1 MTGGVGRLRPLHTAD
16 GVPDR
21 KNLHAQPTLRPPG
34 HRARAGALTGSVA
47 VNAQAPDDPASSEPA
62 APIVEEQG
70 NEIVHSWSLAPAGSD
85 AEGATGN
92 RPDLSYVAD
101 PGSVIEDAVTLY
113 NLSNV
118 PLTFEVYG
126 TDAFNDDNGD
136 FALLGTDEAP
146 TEVGTWVG
154 IGGRQVPVPA
164 RTQVTIPITITVP
177 ETARPGDHVGAILA
191 ANAATSADS
200 AGREVTLDRRTGPR
214 LYVRVNGPLVSELAI
229 ADIETDHSGS
239 LNPLAGTTTVSYTIE
254 NRGNIRLSGTARA
267 AVGGPFGI
275 GERSGIETAVA
286 DLLPGES
293 VTIEEQFDGVP
304 TMGVVTTKI
313 ELEPSG
319 DDAGALTSTSR
330 STTTFAPPMGLLLAL
345 LALLFGWLAVR
356 AFRRHRAREIQHPA
370 VISAD
375 DRELVREPEPQQT

>member
-1 MTGGVGRLRPLHTAD
+1 MPNRRSALLATVLAL
-16 GVPDR
+16 
-21 KNLHAQPTLRPPG
+21 
-34 HRARAGALTGSVA
+34 GALTGSA
-47 VNAQAPDDPASSEPA
+47 AANAQSPDDPAPSDPA

-70 NEIVHSWSLAPAGSD
+70 NEIVHSWSLAPAGND
-85 AEGATGN
+85 ADGGTGN

-101 PGSVIEDAVTLY
+101 PGSVIEDAVTLF

-146 TEVGTWVG
+146 TQVGTWVG

-177 ETARPGDHVGAILA
+177 ESARPGDHVGAILA
-191 ANAATSADS
+191 ANAATSTDNE
-200 AGREVTLDRRTGPR
+200 GREVTLDRRTGPR

-229 ADIETDHSGS
+229 ADIETDHTGS
-239 LNPLAGTTTVSYTIE
+239 LNPLSGATTVSYTIE

-267 AVGGPFGI
+267 TVSGPLGV
-275 GERSGIETAVA
+275 GERSGLDTEIA

-293 VTIEEQFDGVP
+293 ITVEEEFDGVP
-304 TMGVVTTKI
+304 TMGVVITNV

-319 DDAGALTSTSR
+319 DDAATFESTSR
-330 STTTFAPPMGLLLAL
+330 STTTLAPPIGVLLAL
-345 LALLFGWLAVR
+345 LAVLFGWLAVR
-356 AFRRHRAREIQHPA
+356 AFRRHRARTGELPEIVPL
-370 VISAD
+370 AD
-375 DRELVREPEPQQT
+375 IEVLREHEHQQT

>member
-1 MTGGVGRLRPLHTAD
+1 MPNRRSALLATVLAL
-16 GVPDR
+16 
-21 KNLHAQPTLRPPG
+21 
-34 HRARAGALTGSVA
+34 GALTCSVA
-47 VNAQAPDDPASSEPA
+47 VNAQAPDDPASPEPA

-85 AEGATGN
+85 VDGGTGN

-126 TDAFNDDNGD
+126 TDAFNDESGD
-136 FALLGTDEAP
+136 FALLGTGEAP
-146 TEVGTWVG
+146 TQVGTWVG

-164 RTQVTIPITITVP
+164 RTQVTIPITITIP
-177 ETARPGDHVGAILA
+177 ASARPGDHVGAVLA
-191 ANAATSADS
+191 ANAASSTDND
-200 AGREVTLDRRTGPR
+200 GREVTLDRRTGPR

-229 ADIETDHSGS
+229 ADIETEHSGS
-239 LNPLAGTTTVSYTIE
+239 LNPLAGATTVSYTIE

-267 AVGGPFGI
+267 TVGGPFGI
-275 GERSGIETAVA
+275 GERSGIDTEVA

-293 VTIEEQFDGVP
+293 ITIEEQFDGVP
-304 TMGVVTTKI
+304 TMGVVMTNI

-319 DDAGALTSTSR
+319 DDAATITSTSR
-330 STTTFAPPMGLLLAL
+330 STTTFAPPIGVLLAL
-345 LALLFGWLAVR
+345 LAVLFGWLAVR
-356 AFRRHRAREIQHPA
+356 AFRRHRARAGRLP
-370 VISAD
+370 
-375 DRELVREPEPQQT
+375 ELVPLEDIEVLREHEHQQT

>member
-1 MTGGVGRLRPLHTAD
+1 MTGGVGRLSPLHTAD
-16 GVPDR
+16 GVPTR
-21 KNLHAQPTLRPPG
+21 KNSMPNRRSALLATVL
-34 HRARAGALTGSVA
+34 ALGALTGSA
-47 VNAQAPDDPASSEPA
+47 AANAQAPDDPAPPEP

-70 NEIVHSWSLAPAGSD
+70 NEIVHSWSLAPAGND
-85 AEGATGN
+85 ADGGAGN

-136 FALLGTDEAP
+136 FALLGTGEAP

-164 RTQVTIPITITVP
+164 RTQVTIPITITIP
-177 ETARPGDHVGAILA
+177 ESARPGDHVGAILA
-191 ANAATSADS
+191 ANAATSTDN
-200 AGREVTLDRRTGPR
+200 AGREVTLDRRNGPR

-229 ADIETDHSGS
+229 ADIETNHTGS
-239 LNPLAGTTTVSYTIE
+239 LNPLSGATTVSYTIE

-267 AVGGPFGI
+267 TVGGPLGI
-275 GERSGIETAVA
+275 GERSGLATEIA
-286 DLLPGES
+286 DLLPGERIT
-293 VTIEEQFDGVP
+293 VEEQFDGVP
-304 TMGVVTTKI
+304 TMGVVITNI

-319 DDAGALTSTSR
+319 DDAATLMSTSR
-330 STTTFAPPMGLLLAL
+330 STTTFAPPIAVLLAV
-345 LALLFGWLAVR
+345 LAVLFGWLAVR
-356 AFRRHRAREIQHPA
+356 AFRRHRARA
-370 VISAD
+370 VQVPEAITQED
-375 DRELVREPEPQQT
+375 VEFVREHEHQQT

>member
-1 MTGGVGRLRPLHTAD
+1 MPNRRSALLATVLALLA
-16 GVPDR
+16 V
-21 KNLHAQPTLRPPG
+21 
-34 HRARAGALTGSVA
+34 AGSATVA
-47 VNAQAPDDPASSEPA
+47 AQAPDDPAPPEPA

-70 NEIVHSWSLAPAGSD
+70 NEIVHSWALAPAGND
-85 AEGATGN
+85 ADGGTGN

-164 RTQVTIPITITVP
+164 RTQVTIPITITIP
-177 ETARPGDHVGAILA
+177 EGARPGDHVGAILA
-191 ANAATSADS
+191 ANAATSSDNE
-200 AGREVTLDRRTGPR
+200 GREVTLDRRTGPR

-229 ADIETDHSGS
+229 ADIETDHTGS
-239 LNPLAGTTTVSYTIE
+239 LNPLSGATTVNYTIE

-267 AVGGPFGI
+267 TVGGPFGI
-275 GERSGIETAVA
+275 SERSSLDAEIA

-293 VTIEEQFDGVP
+293 VTVEEQFDGVP
-304 TMGVVTTKI
+304 TMGVVITNI

-319 DDAGALTSTSR
+319 DDAATLTSTSR
-330 STTTFAPPMGLLLAL
+330 STTTFAPPMGLLLAV
-345 LALLFGWLAVR
+345 LAVLFGWLAVR
-356 AFRRHRAREIQHPA
+356 AFRRHRAREVQVPE
-370 VISAD
+370 VINRED
-375 DRELVREPEPQQT
+375 IELVREHEHQQT